1 MKLAEQIRNALAGKE
16 LTEEEKNI
24 LNNWCKEI
32 FLETNETSL
41 DIFFSDYGYNY
52 FTQSNDYPNHVD
64 VPLRLKD
71 ATINHL
77 INEGFNVTTDGDN
90 AYVRL

>member
-24 LNNWCKEI
+24 INNLCKEI

-41 DIFFSDYGYNY
+41 DIFFSDYGYTY
-52 FTQSNDYPNHVD
+52 FTQSNNYPNHVD

-71 ATINHL
+71 ATINYL
-77 INEGFNVTTDGDN
+77 ASEGFKVSIDGDN

>member
-24 LNNWCKEI
+24 INNWCKEI
-32 FLETNETSL
+32 FLETDKTSL
-41 DIFFSDYGYNY
+41 DIHFSDYGYTY
-52 FTQSNDYPNHVD
+52 FTQSSDYPNHVN
-64 VPLRLKD
+64 VPPRLKD
-71 ATINHL
+71 ATINYL
-77 INEGFNVTTDGDN
+77 ISEGFKVSIDGSN